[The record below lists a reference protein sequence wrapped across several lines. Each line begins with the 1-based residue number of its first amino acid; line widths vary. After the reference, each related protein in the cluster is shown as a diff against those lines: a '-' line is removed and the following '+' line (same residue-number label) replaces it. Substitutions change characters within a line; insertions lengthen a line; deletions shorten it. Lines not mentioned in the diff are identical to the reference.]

1 MPHDIEELRRQT
13 PGTAHLLHFNNA
25 GAALNPTAVSTA
37 VQEHLQREQRLG
49 AYEAA
54 ALANA
59 AIEHFYSAFA
69 RHLNCQAEEIAWAE
83 NTTHAWNTLLHA
95 IAFKPGDRIVT
106 GQSEYAS
113 NYLSLLHL
121 AQTCQVHVDVVPNTA
136 QGSLCLEALEKALEG
151 NVRLLAL
158 THVPSQSGVVHP
170 AAQAGAMARARGIL
184 YLLDACQSAGQLAL
198 DVETLGCDML
208 TGSGRKYLRGP
219 RGTGFLYVRR
229 GVLDSL
235 QPAWID
241 MHAAR
246 FLDAQHYALREDA
259 RRFENWECFVAGKIG
274 LAVAVDYANALGM
287 PWIEAR
293 VRTLAATLRER
304 LRDVPGITV
313 HESGNDLCGI
323 VTFSSSR
330 EAADS
335 LQQRLLARGINTSV
349 VRLRNNPLDL
359 GARGLG
365 DLNRASVHYY
375 NTDAEIELFC
385 EALRNGR

>member
-1 MPHDIEELRRQT
+1 MHHDIVELRRQT
-13 PGTAHLLHFNNA
+13 PGTSHLLHFNNA
-25 GAALNPTAVSTA
+25 GASLSPAAVSTA
-37 VQEHLQREQRLG
+37 VREHLELEQRIG
-49 AYEAA
+49 GYEAA
-54 ALANA
+54 AAASA
-59 AIEHFYSAFA
+59 AIEHFYTAFA
-69 RHLNCQAEEIAWAE
+69 AHLNCAADEVAWAE
-83 NTTHAWNTLLHA
+83 NATHAWNTLLHA
-95 IAFKPGDRIVT
+95 IAFRPGDRIVT

-121 AQTCQVHVDVVPNTA
+121 AQRGQVHVDVVPNTA
-136 QGSLCLEALEKALEG
+136 QGTVCLEALDKALHQD

-184 YLLDACQSAGQLAL
+184 YLLDVCQSAGQLAL
-198 DVETLGCDML
+198 DVEALGCDML

-229 GVLDSL
+229 DVLENL

-241 MHAAR
+241 MQAAR
-246 FLDAQHYALREDA
+246 FVDAKHYALREDA

-293 VRTLAATLRER
+293 IRELAKR
-304 LRDVPGITV
+304 LRDRLRDLPGITV
-313 HESGNDLCGI
+313 HEQGVDLCGI
-323 VTFSSSR
+323 VTFSSDR
-330 EAADS
+330 ETADG
-335 LQQRLLARGINTSV
+335 LHQRLLAHGINSSV
-349 VRLRNNPLDL
+349 VRVRNNPLDI

-375 NTDAEIELFC
+375 NTDAEIDQFC
-385 EALRNGR
+385 EALRQR

>member
-1 MPHDIEELRRQT
+1 MRHDIDELRRQT
-13 PGTAHLLHFNNA
+13 PAAAELLHFNNA
-25 GAALNPTAVSTA
+25 GAALNPNAVSTA
-37 VQEHLQREQRLG
+37 VLEHLQLEQRIG

-54 ALANA
+54 TLASA
-59 AIEHFYSAFA
+59 AIAHFYTAFA
-69 RHLNCQAEEIAWAE
+69 AFLNCRTEEIAWAE
-83 NTTHAWNTLLHA
+83 NSTHAWNTLLHA
-95 IAFKPGDRIVT
+95 VAFKPGDRIVT

-121 AQTCQVHVDVVPNTA
+121 SQRHQVQIDVVPNDA
-136 QGSLCLEALEKALEG
+136 DGSLCLEALEKALNG

-198 DVETLGCDML
+198 DVESLGCDML

-219 RGTGFLYVRR
+219 RGSGFLYVRR
-229 GVLDSL
+229 DILPTL

-274 LAVAVDYANALGM
+274 LAVAVDYANVLGM
-287 PWIEAR
+287 AWIEAR
-293 VRTLAATLRER
+293 VRQLAASLRAQ
-304 LRDVPGITV
+304 LQSVPGITV
-313 HESGNDLCGI
+313 HERGDDLCGI
-323 VTFSSSR
+323 VTFSSASETA
-330 EAADS
+330 EA

-349 VRLRNNPLDL
+349 VRVRNNPLDL

-375 NTDAEIELFC
+375 NTDAEIERFC
-385 EALRNGR
+385 DALHTR

>member
-13 PGTAHLLHFNNA
+13 PGSSHLLHFNNA
-25 GAALNPTAVSTA
+25 GAALNPAAVTTAVL
-37 VQEHLQREQRLG
+37 EHLQREQRVG

-54 ALANA
+54 ALAHA
-59 AIEHFYSAFA
+59 SIEHFYTAFA
-69 RHLNCQAEEIAWAE
+69 THLNCQAEEIAWAE
-83 NTTHAWNTLLHA
+83 NATHAWNTLLHA
-95 IAFKPGDRIVT
+95 IPFKPGDRIVT

-121 AQTCQVHVDVVPNTA
+121 AQRCQVHIDVVPNTDT
-136 QGSLCLEALEKALEG
+136 GSLCLEALERALEG

-198 DVETLGCDML
+198 DVEALGCDML

-229 GVLDSL
+229 GALEAL

-293 VRTLAATLRER
+293 VRTLAARLRER
-304 LRDVPGITV
+304 LREVPNITV
-313 HESGNDLCGI
+313 LERGQDLCGI
-323 VTFSSSR
+323 VTFSSGR
-330 EAADS
+330 ETADA

-349 VRLRNNPLDL
+349 VRVRNNPLDL
-359 GARGLG
+359 GAQGLG

-375 NTDAEIELFC
+375 NTDAEIERFC
-385 EALRNGR
+385 EALRQY